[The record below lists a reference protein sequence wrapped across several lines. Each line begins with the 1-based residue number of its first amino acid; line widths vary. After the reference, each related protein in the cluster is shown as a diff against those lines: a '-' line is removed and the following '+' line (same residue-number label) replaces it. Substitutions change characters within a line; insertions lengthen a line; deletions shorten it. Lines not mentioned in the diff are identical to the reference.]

1 MRIARD
7 GRAARR
13 ARGVENDGWKAIG
26 DGVMSATIAHGTPA
40 ARVPGWAE
48 LFLVTLAAVVVMN
61 LLHEAGHLLAIK
73 ALGYEAV
80 ARINSVSLAGDTA
93 AYRTVSDRMLADAAG
108 PLVTIVIALVA
119 WAQGMRGRW
128 TYAPTIVG
136 VAFAMRL
143 IAAAVSFGQ
152 PNDEARISM
161 ALGLGPWVV
170 FAVVL
175 VLLGAMF
182 VTLFRRRGLG
192 WRWAL
197 VSYLAASIGFAA
209 IVFGEGA
216 LPALSV

>member
-1 MRIARD
+1 MRIAP
-7 GRAARR
+7 AAHAGRR
-13 ARGVENDGWKAIG
+13 AKGAEADDAKANS
-26 DGVMSATIAHGTPA
+26 DGVMSVTIAHGVPA
-40 ARVPGWAE
+40 ARAPGWVE
-48 LFLVTLAAVVVMN
+48 LFLVTLVAVVVMN
-61 LLHEAGHLLAIK
+61 LLHEAGHLLVIK
-73 ALGYEAV
+73 AMGYDAV
-80 ARINSVSLAGDTA
+80 ARVNSVTLAGEGQV
-93 AYRTVSDRMLADAAG
+93 YRLVADRMFADAAG
-108 PLVTIVIALVA
+108 PLVTLMLAAIA

-128 TYAPTIVG
+128 VYAPTIVG

-152 PNDEARISM
+152 PNDEARISS
-161 ALGLGPWVV
+161 ALGLGPWTV

-192 WRWAL
+192 WRWLL

-216 LPALSV
+216 MPALSV